1 MEDKIVVSAQ
11 DNNRVLT
18 IEILD
23 AEQWMNNGLTQE
35 EVEIILSHVAD
46 DLLKNYFS
54 EVADHYVERFISDRL
69 TGEIEENQ

>member
-1 MEDKIVVSAQ
+1 MKDKIVVSAQ

-46 DLLKNYFS
+46 DLLMNYFS
-54 EVADHYVERFISDRL
+54 EVADHY
-69 TGEIEENQ
+69 IEELKDKKENQG